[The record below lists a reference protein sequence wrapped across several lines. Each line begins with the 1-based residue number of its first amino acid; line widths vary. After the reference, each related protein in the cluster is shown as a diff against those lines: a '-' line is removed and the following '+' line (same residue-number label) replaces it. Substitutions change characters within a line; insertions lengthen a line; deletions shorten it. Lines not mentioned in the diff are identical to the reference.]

1 MDMVNENFTY
11 KYYLKPDSNMKDIN
25 FPIIETEDPLI
36 EVKVIHNAENM
47 FIAEISKLSIY
58 EVGKT
63 YREVEDKIRNS
74 IRQTYI
80 NRNEF

>member
-1 MDMVNENFTY
+1 MVNENFTY

-25 FPIIETEDPLI
+25 FPIIETEDSLI

>member
-11 KYYLKPDSNMKDIN
+11 KYYLKPDSNMKDID

-36 EVKVIHNAENM
+36 EVKVINNAENM

-63 YREVEDKIRNS
+63 YKEVEDKIRNS

>member
-1 MDMVNENFTY
+1 MVNENFTY

-25 FPIIETEDPLI
+25 FPIIETEDSLI

-80 NRNEF
+80 LSLIHI